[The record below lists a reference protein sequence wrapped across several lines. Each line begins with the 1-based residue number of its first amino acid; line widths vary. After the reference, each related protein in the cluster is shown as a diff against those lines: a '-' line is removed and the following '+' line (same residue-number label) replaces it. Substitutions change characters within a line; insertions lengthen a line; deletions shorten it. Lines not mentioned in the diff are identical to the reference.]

1 MTLPRLVVCH
11 CALDGKSAYAVC
23 ELCEARQLEA
33 VLERR
38 GVVAREHPSTAAW
51 DALVDAYRADA
62 FDREMDRAGDYMAER
77 EAESA

>member
-1 MTLPRLVVCH
+1 MTPRKVVCR
-11 CALDGKSAYAVC
+11 CDPTWPAISVC

-51 DALVDAYRADA
+51 NALVDAYRADA
-62 FDREMDRAGDYMAER
+62 FDREMDRAGDHVAER
-77 EAESA
+77 